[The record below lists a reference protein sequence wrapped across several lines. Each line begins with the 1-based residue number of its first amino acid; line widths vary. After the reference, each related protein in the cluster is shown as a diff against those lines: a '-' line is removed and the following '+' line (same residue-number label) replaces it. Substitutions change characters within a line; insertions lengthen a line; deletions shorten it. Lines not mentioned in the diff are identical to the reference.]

1 MCFDEGVMRLLIT
14 ILLAALVT
22 ACAPSQRIEIVP
34 RIGEYRPVQEN
45 TIHQYSVRL
54 ANNMT
59 TALQSI
65 APGAKVAVGTFLPPQ
80 SLTLKQMT
88 PQQHQI
94 ALQLQESFITLYNQM
109 GFSVVEY
116 RTRNSIALRDG
127 GDVML
132 SREVGQLA
140 ARHGI
145 DFFVTGTMTPQQD
158 AYVVNVRM
166 INISNNEVVAAA
178 TDYLPNNV
186 LTSADK
192 VHMQNGHIERR
203 AY

>member
-1 MCFDEGVMRLLIT
+1 
-14 ILLAALVT
+14 
-22 ACAPSQRIEIVP
+22 
-34 RIGEYRPVQEN
+34 
-45 TIHQYSVRL
+45 
-54 ANNMT
+54 
-59 TALQSI
+59 
-65 APGAKVAVGTFLPPQ
+65 
-80 SLTLKQMT
+80 MT